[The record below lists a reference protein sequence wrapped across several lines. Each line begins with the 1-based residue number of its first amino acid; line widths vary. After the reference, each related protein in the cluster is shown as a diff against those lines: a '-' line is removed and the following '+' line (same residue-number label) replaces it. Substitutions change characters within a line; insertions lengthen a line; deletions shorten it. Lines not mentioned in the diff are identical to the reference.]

1 MTSPLL
7 SVVSMSLSRR
17 LRFSVL
23 SRFCFSLTV
32 RRDDSESKSLLA
44 RRDASP
50 SQNDDDGLLAALGEL
65 QTTKLAIRL
74 TTNHISLEEEL
85 SVYL

>member
-7 SVVSMSLSRR
+7 SVVSMSLSSR

-50 SQNDDDGLLAALGEL
+50 SQNEDDGLLAALGEL
-65 QTTKLAIRL
+65 ETRLAICIN
-74 TTNHISLEEEL
+74 TNHISLEKEL

>member
-7 SVVSMSLSRR
+7 SVVSMSLSSR

-32 RRDDSESKSLLA
+32 RRADSESKSLLA

-65 QTTKLAIRL
+65 QTRLAIRL
-74 TTNHISLEEEL
+74 NTNHISLEEEL